1 MLKLSRILVLI
12 SAPNSE
18 NRIHEL
24 CGNKLEISFML
35 SKKNAID
42 NLKFILFY
50 DWS

>member
-1 MLKLSRILVLI
+1 MQKLSRILVLI

-24 CGNKLEISFML
+24 CGNELEISFML
-35 SKKNAID
+35 KKNAID
-42 NLKFILFY
+42 NLKFILCY